1 MSEEEINNKIRLN
14 QARRAA
20 VQERVDKA
28 DGITPNMN
36 VDQRLKRKEKLY
48 GKYGEKS
55 NTKDYAKNFTK
66 IASPVAVMKKG
77 VDMVTAP
84 MQFRVMD
91 VPIYGMALALAGFKD
106 LLDLAIGIIP
116 GVVTVI
122 GWCISM
128 AIGFILLFDGVG
140 GAQRKVARN
149 LTKKMLV
156 LLAGTIV
163 ESLFFGLNY
172 LPFEMFTVAIIY
184 WMSLLE
190 RKRAQRIEEGN

>member
-14 QARRAA
+14 EVRRQTDRA
-20 VQERVDKA
+20 
-28 DGITPNMN
+28 GIENANLNNN
-36 VDQRLKRKEKLY
+36 VPMRQRNQNKPSSKEKTA
-48 GKYGEKS
+48 S
-55 NTKDYAKNFTK
+55 NLIKN
-66 IASPVAVMKKG
+66 IATPLAAMNKAR
-77 VDMVTAP
+77 DIATAP
-84 MQFRVMD
+84 SEFGVMD
-91 VPIYGMALALAGFKD
+91 IPIYGMALALAGFKD

-128 AIGFILLFDGVG
+128 VIGFILLFDGVG

-172 LPFEMFTVAIIY
+172 IPFEMFTVVIIY